1 MPISAAIQ
9 RTLFKDKDG
18 GGAGG
23 GDTRITIIKD
33 RFLSFLIWQFL
44 QSTCVFFIFKTV
56 FLSPFTEKPFTPTF
70 LSLLSFL
77 AIHFSLLLCSISI
90 FFLSSPHLLPVASPI
105 DVSLALLRLI
115 FVPGGQNSSESR
127 KKVRVWLSF
136 TLFVSVFAVAGALFA
151 IFICWGCDVYHIQL
165 VSNSKTK
172 RAGLVGNLGF
182 RGFMMGLF
190 YALHYVYKQ
199 RWVLRFPIIQRP
211 PFFSFKMG
219 LPLAVGRALRFSTT
233 GYLISGSLAF
243 FLPAEYRSQASGRKF
258 VVEQII
264 FYFGNFLVIFCWE
277 LSDHLHQVLHTKRF
291 VFAPPKGSAAAET
304 NPSDQLLTS
313 LEESTPK
320 SLLQYLAYLD
330 LCMLCESNVDT
341 WRLAAFFEETGETY
355 KRIIASCLGPLE
367 NFTKELAEGL
377 ESSSVGNSLQLSYQL
392 TSPTNQLVVLRLSE
406 SFYDSQL
413 FSWCARIVSS
423 LTARSHKE
431 DRFGVAQLSGSN
443 TAVISTLLSSLLAV
457 ETLIGKK
464 TNIPSEHDLIGPTG
478 IKWTTMNT
486 GRREST
492 GSTMGKIRGSPV
504 YAKAYALADILRSS
518 IYLIVSAFHDE
529 MLNSGKV
536 GGLEKDWI
544 ICSKP
549 LYGTR
554 DLLLQ
559 KLHIFLDFQA
569 N

>member
-1 MPISAAIQ
+1 MPISAAIE

-18 GGAGG
+18 GGGG
-23 GDTRITIIKD
+23 GETHITIIKH

-44 QSTCVFFIFKTV
+44 QSTCIFFFFKTI
-56 FLSPFTEKPFTPTF
+56 FLSSFTAKPFTPTF
-70 LSLLSFL
+70 LSFLSFL
-77 AIHFSLLLCSISI
+77 AIHFSLLLVSISI
-90 FFLSSPHLLPVASPI
+90 FFLSSPRLIPVASPI

-127 KKVRVWLSF
+127 KKLRVWLSF
-136 TLFVSVFAVAGALFA
+136 ALFVSVFAVSGALFA
-151 IFICWGCDVYHIQL
+151 ICICWGCDVYYLQSMSRIQ
-165 VSNSKTK
+165 

-182 RGFMMGLF
+182 RGFMTGLS
-190 YALHYVYKQ
+190 YALHYVYKK

-219 LPLAVGRALRFSTT
+219 FLVAVGQALRFSAA
-233 GYLISGSLAF
+233 GYLLSGSLAF

-264 FYFGNFLVIFCWE
+264 SYFGSFLVIFCWE
-277 LSDHLHQVLHTKRF
+277 LIDHLHQVLHTKRF

-304 NPSDQLLTS
+304 NPSEQLLVT
-313 LEESTPK
+313 LEKSTPK

-341 WRLAAFFEETGETY
+341 WRRAAFFEETGGTY
-355 KRIIASCLGPLE
+355 KRIVSACLGPME
-367 NFTKELAEGL
+367 NFTKNLAEGL

-392 TSPTNQLVVLRLSE
+392 TSAPNQLVVLRLSE
-406 SFYDSQL
+406 LFYDSQL
-413 FSWCARIVSS
+413 YSWCARIVAS

-443 TAVISTLLSSLLAV
+443 TAVVSTLLSSLLAV

-464 TNIPSEHDLIGPTG
+464 TIIPSTHDLIGPAG
-478 IKWTTMNT
+478 IKWETMNS

-492 GSTMGKIRGSPV
+492 GDTMGKIRGSPIYV
-504 YAKAYALADILRSS
+504 KAYALADVLRTS
-518 IYLIVSAFHDE
+518 IYLIVSAFQDE
-529 MLNSGKV
+529 MLNSAKAGV
-536 GGLEKDWI
+536 LEKEWI
-544 ICSKP
+544 ISSKP
-549 LYGTR
+549 LYGTHE
-554 DLLLQ
+554 LLLH
-559 KLHIFLDFQA
+559 KLHLFLEFQA